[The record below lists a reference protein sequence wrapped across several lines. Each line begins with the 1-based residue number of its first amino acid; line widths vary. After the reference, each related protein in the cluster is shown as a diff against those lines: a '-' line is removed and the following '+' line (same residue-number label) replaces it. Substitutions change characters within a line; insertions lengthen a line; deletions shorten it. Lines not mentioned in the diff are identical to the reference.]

1 MQARAAAPSTRAA
14 PAPPAAPLRPPLR
27 LLDLMGRAPGEI
39 DLRLGVPGLVRTEG
53 KGQVR
58 IYSNPDCILHIFA
71 YPGGAASRVTHVEA
85 RTQTSRLAGDAF
97 NVGLGERRSLLD
109 LLKTLSE
116 VAGVDLAPEFR
127 APRAGDVPHSCAAI
141 DRAREDLGYAPEV
154 AFEEG
159 LRRTFEWAQ
168 SVASRT

>member
-1 MQARAAAPSTRAA
+1 MRRALLLAGLVGLTACSGAFAPETRSPTTQPTAEGTTVGQQAAAPSTRAA

-39 DLRLGVPGLVRTEG
+39 DLRLGVPDLVRTEG

-71 YPGGAASRVTHVEA
+71 YPGGAASRVTHIEA

-97 NVGLGERRSLLD
+97 NNCLESFRR
-109 LLKTLSE
+109 
-116 VAGVDLAPEFR
+116 P
-127 APRAGDVPHSCAAI
+127 
-141 DRAREDLGYAPEV
+141 
-154 AFEEG
+154 
-159 LRRTFEWAQ
+159 
-168 SVASRT
+168 